1 MDERETEKCD
11 ECQAE
16 SEVIDTKPIRDHRG
30 EGLIAIIDCPKC
42 GVREQLLVQPG
53 GDANS
58 CRN

>member
-11 ECQAE
+11 QCQAE
-16 SEVIDTKPIRDHRG
+16 SEVIDTKPLRDHRG

-53 GDANS
+53 DASSYSN
-58 CRN
+58 

>member
-11 ECQAE
+11 QCQTE
-16 SEVIDTKPIRDHRG
+16 SEVIDTKPLRDHRG

-53 GDANS
+53 DASSYN
-58 CRN
+58 N